1 MLRAVNKRQSL
12 CTLRAAGQDPDSFS
26 NKTTLPNLIV
36 DNVDAG
42 SALLRYA
49 GSLAPRSPPLHALM
63 NSNLKLDDPSA
74 QGHTLSDSTSD
85 LASRP
90 LTPRESKTGNL
101 DRLRRAENQR
111 TGLHNAA
118 RDDVDLIEQLMTEEG
133 ADVRFAVLYYTE

>member
-1 MLRAVNKRQSL
+1 MLRAVNRRQSL

-36 DNVDAG
+36 DNMDAG

-63 NSNLKLDDPSA
+63 NINLKLDDPSA
-74 QGHTLSDSTSD
+74 QGHNLSDSTSD

-90 LTPRESKTGNL
+90 FTLRESKTGTL

-118 RDDVDLIEQLMTEEG
+118 RDDVDLIVQLMTEEG